1 MSQGSKAQQLRE
13 LLRLAKMLRQHV
25 SDTSDTH
32 YIELFLEAA
41 NALEARAHRLA
52 HGDEVSVPQHIDLL
66 C

>member
-1 MSQGSKAQQLRE
+1 MSQSSKAQPLRE
-13 LLRLAKMLRQHV
+13 LLRLAKMLRQHA

-41 NALEARAHRLA
+41 DALEARARRLA
-52 HGDEVSVPQHIDLL
+52 YGDEVSIPQRVDLL